1 MGFWRCQRG
10 SAVGEATDNLT
21 SLLDIYPTLV
31 ELCNLSERDDLDGV
45 SLVSLLANPR
55 QETPR
60 SVITTYDYGSYSVRN
75 GRWHYIRYIDDSE
88 ELYDLD
94 ADPEEW
100 TNLAS
105 DPRFARTKAE
115 LAASIPEDPIDLPEE
130 SLLELQEHHVPPF
143 RSKAYFF
150 SPERAEWMK
159 RFE

>member
-1 MGFWRCQRG
+1 MTRISIHDGLR
-10 SAVGEATDNLT
+10 
-21 SLLDIYPTLV
+21 
-31 ELCNLSERDDLDGV
+31 LSERQRGEPEYETQRNRERFTERQLHNFASSKNGV
-45 SLVSLLANPR
+45 FKHGCFGLSIRENPVA
-55 QETPR
+55 Q
-60 SVITTYDYGSYSVRN
+60 
-75 GRWHYIRYIDDSE
+75 WHYIRYIDDSE

-105 DPRFARTKAE
+105 DPRFARAKAE

-143 RSKAYFF
+143 RNKAYFF